1 MTFDITLPQI
11 IMRVLAMLVLTGMHG
26 FALAGFARLFGDK
39 GPGYD
44 GRLTPNPFNHV
55 EVLGVVAGVLT
66 LWGWI
71 RPMRIDAA
79 ELKGGRLG
87 LVATVVMS
95 LASVVAI
102 CLLLRLLREPAVAM
116 LNPALSN
123 QVTAWLQ
130 LLAET
135 SIVFAIVNLLP
146 LPPFTGMHLLA
157 AAAPRLAEALA
168 PRIPAIGIAL
178 VVLAIID
185 RGQTTAFLLRSLVST
200 LAPT

>member
-1 MTFDITLPQI
+1 MTFDISLPQI
-11 IMRVLAMLVLTGMHG
+11 LMRVLAMLALSGMHG
-26 FALAGFARLFGDK
+26 CALAGFARLFGDK

-55 EVLGVVAGVLT
+55 DVLGVVAGVLT

-79 ELKGGRLG
+79 ELRGGRAG
-87 LVATVVMS
+87 LLATVLLS
-95 LASVVAI
+95 LAAVVAL

-116 LNPALSN
+116 LDPALSN

-146 LPPFTGMHLLA
+146 LPPFTGTHILA
-157 AAAPRLAEALA
+157 ALWPKLAEALS
-168 PRIPAIGIAL
+168 PRAAQIGLGL

-185 RGQTTAFLLRSLVST
+185 RGATTALLLRPLVNA

>member
-1 MTFDITLPQI
+1 MTFDISLGQI
-11 IMRVLAMLVLTGMHG
+11 LMRALAMLVLTGLHG
-26 FALAGFARLFGDK
+26 FALAGIARLFGDK

-55 EVLGVVAGVLT
+55 AVLGVLAGIFT

-79 ELKGGRLG
+79 ELKGRRLG
-87 LVATVVMS
+87 LVATVLLS
-95 LASVVAI
+95 LTSVVVV
-102 CLLLRLLREPAVAM
+102 CLLLRLLREPAVTM

-130 LLAET
+130 LLAEA

-157 AAAPRLAEALA
+157 AIAPKLAEAAEARAAL
-168 PRIPAIGIAL
+168 IGIAL

-185 RGQTTAFLLRSLVST
+185 RGQITAFLLRGLVNA